1 MTGQVPY
8 LQEMKMITSS
18 RGQCT
23 IDLMH
28 NHMNFT
34 HWLDWGGGKF
44 EDQPQL
50 SEGPGKNIQMITKL
64 RLCYYC

>member
-34 HWLDWGGGKF
+34 HWLDWGGGGGGGVNLRTNLNYLR
-44 EDQPQL
+44 DQA
-50 SEGPGKNIQMITKL
+50 KIFK
-64 RLCYYC
+64 